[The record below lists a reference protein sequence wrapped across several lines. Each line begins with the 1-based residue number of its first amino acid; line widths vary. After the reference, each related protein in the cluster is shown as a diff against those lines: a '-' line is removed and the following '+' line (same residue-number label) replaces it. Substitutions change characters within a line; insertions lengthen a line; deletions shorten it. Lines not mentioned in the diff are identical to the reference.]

1 MDRDA
6 SWEREHPRGVD
17 PDEGLA
23 GSLRDAPPDPF
34 APIDPG
40 APVSGH
46 IPAPEAAGHPGSHAP
61 EQEWSVAA
69 GLIVPALRP
78 VGTQGVPLSEIDPD
92 ALAESAGKTHTQP
105 LLEEGPCGLAVV
117 YAMAGGGFDVIVL
130 ARTDGRGARHRDAK
144 PRRVVGQG
152 TLDGRGL
159 RGSPAAVVRHGR
171 WE

>member
-61 EQEWSVAA
+61 EQEWSVAVRVLGNEIEA
-69 GLIVPALRP
+69 AHDGEGFVVRP
-78 VGTQGVPLSEIDPD
+78 GTSDPSPEHLD
-92 ALAESAGKTHTQP
+92 P
-105 LLEEGPCGLAVV
+105 
-117 YAMAGGGFDVIVL
+117 F
-130 ARTDGRGARHRDAK
+130 RR
-144 PRRVVGQG
+144 RRV
-152 TLDGRGL
+152 
-159 RGSPAAVVRHGR
+159 
-171 WE
+171 